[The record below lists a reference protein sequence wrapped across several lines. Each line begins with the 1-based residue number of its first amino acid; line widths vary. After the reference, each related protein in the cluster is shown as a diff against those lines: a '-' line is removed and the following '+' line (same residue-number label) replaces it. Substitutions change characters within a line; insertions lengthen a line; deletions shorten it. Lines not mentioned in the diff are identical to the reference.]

1 MKKKIF
7 GWSLLVFVLTV
18 SMVYLQYGNLSADD
32 KNPDGK
38 DCSSECTK
46 KTDAGL
52 KSSGAEMDDDIE
64 YAVYEFTTEKVS
76 CNGSKTSMESSVL
89 GIAGVKK
96 VEFGETC
103 NTSHKTNVKVFYSA
117 GETSEDNLKTE
128 LVNYNADNVEKKSG
142 CSKDSKESGASNKSG
157 KDCEKEC
164 SSKKKTNKQ
173 DS

>member
-32 KNPDGK
+32 KNPDCKK
-38 DCSSECTK
+38 DYSSECTK
-46 KTDAGL
+46 KTDANL
-52 KSSGAEMDDDIE
+52 KSSGAELDDDTE

-76 CNGSKTSMESSVL
+76 CNGSKTSMETSVM

-128 LVNYNADNVEKKSG
+128 LVNYDATKVEKESG
-142 CSKDSKESGASNKSG
+142 CTKESGAKNKSG
-157 KDCEKEC
+157 KDCSNKN
-164 SSKKKTNKQ
+164 KTKTQ